1 MSAQTDAGQK
11 VVPANASSRWAGRV
25 AAVLV
30 GFDLFSAAAR
40 LIRSR
45 DGGPGRPRW
54 LPAGPRN
61 RSGPEVNVPMATEDR
76 RAGDPETQEAF
87 RRLVELPEGAERER
101 VRQEIIHAWLP
112 MAHRLASRFRD
123 RGETLE
129 DLRQIAAVG
138 LVSAVDRFDPDR
150 SHSFVPFAV
159 PTITGEIR
167 RHFRDRMW
175 SVHVP
180 RRVQN
185 LRNVVRVA
193 TAELGAEGTAS
204 LARLAEHTG
213 LTEDE
218 VRQGSEAL
226 HGFNALS
233 LDAETSAGTGGALGE
248 FLGASDGAFD
258 LVLDREAAKPGLLSL
273 AEREKRALYLRFFE
287 GKTQSAI
294 AAELG
299 VSQMHVSRLIAG
311 SCRRIRENAL
321 DEPDPRQN
329 TPPSAR

>member
-1 MSAQTDAGQK
+1 
-11 VVPANASSRWAGRV
+11 
-25 AAVLV
+25 
-30 GFDLFSAAAR
+30 
-40 LIRSR
+40 
-45 DGGPGRPRW
+45 
-54 LPAGPRN
+54 
-61 RSGPEVNVPMATEDR
+61 MATEDR

-87 RRLVELPEGAERER
+87 RRLIELPEGAERVQ
-101 VRQEIIHAWLP
+101 VRQEIINAWLP
-112 MAHRLASRFRD
+112 MAHRLASRYRD

-150 SHSFVPFAV
+150 SRSFAPFAV

-193 TAELGAEGTAS
+193 IAELAAEGDPAS

-248 FLGASDGAFD
+248 VLGASDGAFD
-258 LVLDREAAKPGLLSL
+258 LVLDRVAAKPGLLGL
-273 AEREKRALYLRFFE
+273 AEPEKRALYLRFFK
-287 GKTQSAI
+287 GMTQSAI

-321 DEPDPRQN
+321 GEPDPRQN
-329 TPPSAR
+329 TSTSAR

>member
-1 MSAQTDAGQK
+1 
-11 VVPANASSRWAGRV
+11 
-25 AAVLV
+25 
-30 GFDLFSAAAR
+30 
-40 LIRSR
+40 
-45 DGGPGRPRW
+45 
-54 LPAGPRN
+54 
-61 RSGPEVNVPMATEDR
+61 MATEKR

-87 RRLVELPEGAERER
+87 RRLVELPEGTERER

-112 MAHRLASRFRD
+112 MAHRLASRYRD

-185 LRNVVRVA
+185 LRNAVRVA
-193 TAELGAEGTAS
+193 TAELGAGGTPAS

-258 LVLDREAAKPGLLSL
+258 LVLDREAAKPGLLNL
-273 AEREKRALYLRFFE
+273 AEREKRALYLWFFE

-299 VSQMHVSRLIAG
+299 VSQMHVSRLIAR

-321 DEPDPRQN
+321 HEPDPRQN